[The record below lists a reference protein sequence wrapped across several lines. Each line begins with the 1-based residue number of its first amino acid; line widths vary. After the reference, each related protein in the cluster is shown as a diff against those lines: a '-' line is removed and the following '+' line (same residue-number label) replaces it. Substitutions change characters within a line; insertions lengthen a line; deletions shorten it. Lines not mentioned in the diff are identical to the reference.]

1 MKKAN
6 KSNHAPGNK
15 PPKLSSLIK
24 PYRRQILLLVLL
36 ALVSNGLNL
45 VLPKIIAHSIDAYGR
60 GELQFQP
67 VILYFSGAALLI
79 FIFTYLQNIVQAFA
93 SERVAKDLRTKLADK
108 ISQQSYASIQEANPS
123 RLLTNLTGDVDTIKL
138 FVAQAISS
146 IAASMILIVGAS
158 ILLFTVKWQLA
169 LAVMAI
175 IPLIGGTFFLVLGK
189 MKMWFGKIREVI
201 DWLNKVITESILGS
215 ALIRV
220 LNAQQ
225 MEYEKFVTANT
236 QARDI
241 GLTMIRLYAMLLP
254 IIMLIANMAVVTIL
268 ALGGHYVINGSMT
281 LGDLA
286 AFNAYLTILIF
297 PVILIG
303 VMSNVIAQS
312 SAAYAR
318 VEKVL
323 SMPEPAEEGT
333 IEGALRGDIEVQ
345 DLSLQFDGKPV
356 LKNISFSVKAG
367 SRTAIIGPTAAGK
380 TQLLNLLTHLGKPNS
395 GSILYDGRDIA
406 AYKRHTLHS
415 QVGIVFQDS
424 IIFNMSL
431 RENIAFNDEVT
442 ADAMNRAITTAALS
456 DFVSSLPEQLET
468 VVSERG
474 TSLSGGQ
481 KQRIM
486 LARALAIEPK
496 VLLLDDFTAR
506 VDNQT
511 EQQILD
517 NLSRYYP
524 ELTLVSVTQKIASIE
539 QYDQIILLM
548 EGEIIATGTHQ
559 ELMQTCPEYVQIY
572 QSQRSTSHYELQ
584 SK

>member
-24 PYRRQILLLVLL
+24 PYRRQILLLILL

-45 VLPKIIAHSIDAYGR
+45 VLPKIIAYSIDAYGS
-60 GELQFQP
+60 GQLQFQP

-79 FIFTYLQNIVQAFA
+79 FTFTYLQNIVQAYA
-93 SERVAKDLRTKLADK
+93 SERVAKDLRTRLAAK
-108 ISQQSYASIQEANPS
+108 ISQQSYAGIQAANPS
-123 RLLTNLTGDVDTIKL
+123 RLLTNLTADVDTIKL

-146 IAASMILIVGAS
+146 IAASLILIVGAS
-158 ILLFTVKWQLA
+158 ILLFTVNWQLA

-201 DWLNKVITESILGS
+201 DWLNKVITESILGA

-225 MEYEKFVTANT
+225 LEYEKFVTANT

-241 GLTMIRLYAMLLP
+241 GLTMIRLYAVLLP
-254 IIMLIANMAVVTIL
+254 SIMMIANIAVVTIL

-323 SMPEPAEEGT
+323 SMPDPAEEGT
-333 IEGALRGDIEVQ
+333 IEGALRGDIDVQEV
-345 DLSLQFDGKPV
+345 SLQFDGKPV

-380 TQLLNLLTHLGKPNS
+380 TQLLNLLSHLGKPDS
-395 GSILYDGRDIA
+395 GSILYDNRDIA
-406 AYKRHTLHS
+406 AYKRNTLHS

-431 RENIAFNDEVT
+431 RENIAFNDNVT
-442 ADAMNRAITTAALS
+442 EEAMNKAITTAALS
-456 DFVSSLPEQLET
+456 DFVSTLPEGLDT

-474 TSLSGGQ
+474 NSLSGGQ

-506 VDNQT
+506 VDNHT

-548 EGEIIATGTHQ
+548 EGEIIASGTHQ

>member
-1 MKKAN
+1 MEKAN

-93 SERVAKDLRTKLADK
+93 SERVAKDLRTRLADK

-517 NLSRYYP
+517 NLSRFYP

>member
-93 SERVAKDLRTKLADK
+93 SERVAKDLRTRLADK

-201 DWLNKVITESILGS
+201 DWLNKVITESILGA

-517 NLSRYYP
+517 NLSRFYP

>member
-1 MKKAN
+1 MQKAN

-15 PPKLSSLIK
+15 PPKLTSLIK
-24 PYRRQILLLVLL
+24 PYRRQIVLLILL

-45 VLPKIIAHSIDAYGR
+45 VLPKIIAYSIDAYGR
-60 GELQFQP
+60 GQLRFQP

-79 FIFTYLQNIVQAFA
+79 FTFTYVQNMVQAFA
-93 SERVAKDLRTKLADK
+93 SERVARDLRTRLADK
-108 ISQQSYASIQEANPS
+108 ISQQSYAGIQEANPS

-138 FVAQAISS
+138 FVAQAVSS
-146 IAASMILIVGAS
+146 IAASIVLIVGAS
-158 ILLFTVKWQLA
+158 ILLFTINWQLA

-175 IPLIGGTFFLVLGK
+175 IPLIGTTFFLVLGK
-189 MKMWFGKIREVI
+189 MKVWFGKIREVI
-201 DWLNKVITESILGS
+201 DWLNKVITESILGA

-254 IIMLIANMAVVTIL
+254 MIMLIANMAVVTIL
-268 ALGGHYVINGSMT
+268 ALGGHYVITGSMS

-312 SAAYAR
+312 TAAYAR

-323 SMPEPAEEGT
+323 SMPDPAEEGT
-333 IEGALRGDIEVQ
+333 IEGALRGDIDVQ
-345 DLSLQFDGKPV
+345 DVSLQLDGKPV

-395 GSILYDGRDIA
+395 GSILYDNRDIA
-406 AYKRHTLHS
+406 AYKRDTLHS

-442 ADAMNRAITTAALS
+442 EDAMNRAITTAALS
-456 DFVSSLPEQLET
+456 DFVTSLPDKLDT

-474 TSLSGGQ
+474 NSLSGGQ

-506 VDNQT
+506 VDNHT

-548 EGEIIATGTHQ
+548 EGEIIASGTHQ
-559 ELMQTCPEYVQIY
+559 ELMQTCPEYVQIH

>member
-93 SERVAKDLRTKLADK
+93 SERVAKDLRTRLADK

>member
-1 MKKAN
+1 MEKAN

-67 VILYFSGAALLI
+67 VIGYFSGAALLI

-108 ISQQSYASIQEANPS
+108 ISQQSYAGIQEANPS

-201 DWLNKVITESILGS
+201 DWLNKVITESILGA

-254 IIMLIANMAVVTIL
+254 VIMLIANMAVVTIL

-333 IEGALRGDIEVQ
+333 IEGTLRGDIEVQ
-345 DLSLQFDGKPV
+345 DVSLQFDGKPV

-442 ADAMNRAITTAALS
+442 EDAMNRAITTAALS
-456 DFVSSLPEQLET
+456 DFVSSLPEQLDT

-559 ELMQTCPEYVQIY
+559 ELMQTCPEYVQIF

>member
-1 MKKAN
+1 MEKAN

-67 VILYFSGAALLI
+67 VIGYFSGAALLI

-108 ISQQSYASIQEANPS
+108 ISQQSYAGIQEANPS

-201 DWLNKVITESILGS
+201 DWLNKVITESILGA

-254 IIMLIANMAVVTIL
+254 VIMLIANMAVVTIL

-333 IEGALRGDIEVQ
+333 IEGALRGDIEVR
-345 DLSLQFDGKPV
+345 DVSLQFDGKPV

-442 ADAMNRAITTAALS
+442 EDAMNRAITTAALS
-456 DFVSSLPEQLET
+456 DFVSSLPEQLDT

-559 ELMQTCPEYVQIY
+559 ELMQTCPEYVQIF

>member
-1 MKKAN
+1 MEKAN

-108 ISQQSYASIQEANPS
+108 ISQQSYAGIQEANPS

-201 DWLNKVITESILGS
+201 DWLNKVITESILGA

-254 IIMLIANMAVVTIL
+254 VIMLIANMAVVTIL

-333 IEGALRGDIEVQ
+333 IEGALRGDIEVR
-345 DLSLQFDGKPV
+345 DVSLQFDGKPV

-442 ADAMNRAITTAALS
+442 EDAMNRAITTAALS
-456 DFVSSLPEQLET
+456 DFVSSLPEQLDT

-559 ELMQTCPEYVQIY
+559 ELMQTCPEYVQIF

>member
-1 MKKAN
+1 MQTAN
-6 KSNHAPGNK
+6 KPNHAPGNK
-15 PPKLSSLIK
+15 PPKLTALIK
-24 PYRRQILLLVLL
+24 PYRRQILLLILL
-36 ALVSNGLNL
+36 ALISNGLSL
-45 VLPKIIAHSIDAYGR
+45 VLPKIIAYSIDEYGR
-60 GELQFQP
+60 GQLQFQP

-79 FIFTYLQNIVQAFA
+79 FIFTFLQNIAQTYA
-93 SERVAKDLRTKLADK
+93 SEQVARDLRTQLAAK
-108 ISQQSYASIQEANPS
+108 VSQQSYAGIQEANPS
-123 RLLTNLTGDVDTIKL
+123 RLLTNLTSDVDTIKL

-146 IAASMILIVGAS
+146 IAASLILIIGACS
-158 ILLFTVKWQLA
+158 LLFTINWQLA
-169 LAVMAI
+169 LAVMTI
-175 IPLIGGTFFLVLGK
+175 IPLIGATFFMVLGK
-189 MKMWFGKIREVI
+189 MKIWFGKIREVI
-201 DWLNKVITESILGS
+201 DWLNKVITESILGA

-236 QARDI
+236 NARDI
-241 GLTMIRLYAMLLP
+241 GLTMIRLYAVLLP
-254 IIMLIANMAVVTIL
+254 MIMLIANMAMVTIL
-268 ALGGHYVINGSMT
+268 ALGGHYVISGSMT

-286 AFNAYLTILIF
+286 AFNAYLSILIF

-333 IEGALRGDIEVQ
+333 IEGTLRGDITLRDVN
-345 DLSLQFDGKPV
+345 LQYDGKPV

-380 TQLLNLLTHLGKPNS
+380 TQLLNLLTRLAKPDS
-395 GSILYDGRDIA
+395 GSIRFDHQDIS
-406 AYKRHTLHS
+406 AYKHNTLHS
-415 QVGIVFQDS
+415 QLGMVFQDS

-431 RENIAFNDEVT
+431 RENIAFNDKVT
-442 ADAMNRAITTAALS
+442 DDAMERAINTAALS
-456 DFVSSLPEQLET
+456 DFIASLPGKLDA

-506 VDNQT
+506 VDNYT
-511 EQQILD
+511 EQQILE
-517 NLSRYYP
+517 NLAQYYP
-524 ELTLVSVTQKIASIE
+524 HLTLISVTQKIASIE
-539 QYDQIILLM
+539 HYDQIILLM
-548 EGEIIATGTHQ
+548 EGEIIASGTHR

-572 QSQRSTSHYELQ
+572 QSQRSTNHYELQ

>member
-6 KSNHAPGNK
+6 KPNHAPAAK
-15 PPKLSSLIK
+15 PPKLSALIK
-24 PYRRQILLLVLL
+24 PYRGQIMLLVLL
-36 ALVSNGLNL
+36 AIFSNGLNL
-45 VLPKIIAHSIDAYGR
+45 ALPKIISHTIDAYGS
-60 GELQFQP
+60 GQLQLRP
-67 VILYFSGAALLI
+67 VIMYFSGVAL
-79 FIFTYLQNIVQAFA
+79 FVFVFTYVQNIVQAYA
-93 SERVAKDLRTKLADK
+93 SERVARDLRTQLAAK
-108 ISQQSYASIQEANPS
+108 ISQQSYAGIQESNPS
-123 RLLTNLTGDVDTIKL
+123 RLLTNLTADVDTIKL

-146 IAASMILIVGAS
+146 IAASLILIAGAS
-158 ILLFTVKWQLA
+158 ILLFTINWQLA
-169 LAVMAI
+169 LAVLAI
-175 IPLIGGTFFLVLGK
+175 IPLIGAAFFMVLGK
-189 MKMWFGKIREVI
+189 MKVWFGKIREVI
-201 DWLNKVITESILGS
+201 DWLNKVITESILGA

-220 LNAQQ
+220 LHAQQ
-225 MEYEKFVTANT
+225 LEYEKFVSANT

-241 GLTMIRLYAMLLP
+241 GLTMIRLYAVLLP
-254 IIMLIANMAVVTIL
+254 VIMLIANFAVVTIL
-268 ALGGHYVINGSMT
+268 ALGGHYVISGNMT

-286 AFNAYLTILIF
+286 AFNVYLTILIF

-323 SMPEPAEEGT
+323 SMPDPAEEGSIT
-333 IEGALRGDIEVQ
+333 GALHGDITVK
-345 DLSLQFDGKPV
+345 DVNLQYEGKPV
-356 LKNISFSVKAG
+356 LKNISFTVKAG

-380 TQLLNLLTHLGKPNS
+380 TQLLHLLTNLVKPDS
-395 GSILYDGRDIA
+395 GSIQFDHKDIS
-406 AYKRHTLHS
+406 AYKRDTLHS

-431 RENIAFNDEVT
+431 RENIAFNDAVT
-442 ADAMNRAITTAALS
+442 TDAMERAITTAALS
-456 DFVSSLPEQLET
+456 DFIATLPGQLDS

-486 LARALAIEPK
+486 LARALAIQPK
-496 VLLLDDFTAR
+496 ILLLDDFTAR
-506 VDNQT
+506 VDNHT
-511 EQQILD
+511 EQQILQ
-517 NLSRYYP
+517 NLAQFYP
-524 ELTLVSVTQKIASIE
+524 DLTLISVTQKIASIE
-539 QYDQIILLM
+539 HYDQIILLM
-548 EGEIIATGTHQ
+548 EGEIIASGTHR

>member
-1 MKKAN
+1 MEKAN

-15 PPKLSSLIK
+15 PPKLTSLIK
-24 PYRRQILLLVLL
+24 PYRRQILLLILL

-45 VLPKIIAHSIDAYGR
+45 VLPKIIAYSIDAYGR
-60 GELQFQP
+60 GQLQFQP

-79 FIFTYLQNIVQAFA
+79 FTFTYVQNIVQAFA
-93 SERVAKDLRTKLADK
+93 SERVARDLRTRLADK
-108 ISQQSYASIQEANPS
+108 ISQQSYAGIQEANPS

-146 IAASMILIVGAS
+146 IAASLILIVGAS
-158 ILLFTVKWQLA
+158 ILLFTINWQLA

-175 IPLIGGTFFLVLGK
+175 IPLIGATFFLVLGK
-189 MKMWFGKIREVI
+189 MKVWFGKIREVI
-201 DWLNKVITESILGS
+201 DWLNKVITESILGA

-220 LNAQQ
+220 LYAQQ

-254 IIMLIANMAVVTIL
+254 SIMLIANMAVVTIL
-268 ALGGHYVINGSMT
+268 ALGGHYVITGSMS

-323 SMPEPAEEGT
+323 SMPDPAEEGT
-333 IEGALRGDIEVQ
+333 IEGALRGDIDVR
-345 DLSLQFDGKPV
+345 DVSLQIDGRPV

-395 GSILYDGRDIA
+395 GSILYDNRDIA

-442 ADAMNRAITTAALS
+442 EDAMNRAITTAALS
-456 DFVSSLPEQLET
+456 DFVASLPEQLDA

-474 TSLSGGQ
+474 NSLSGGQ

-506 VDNQT
+506 VDNHT

-548 EGEIIATGTHQ
+548 EGEIIASGTHQ

>member
-6 KSNHAPGNK
+6 KSNHAPGTK

-24 PYRRQILLLVLL
+24 PYRRQTVLLILL

-45 VLPKIIAHSIDAYGR
+45 VLPKIIANSIDAYGS
-60 GELQFQP
+60 GQLQFQP
-67 VILYFSGAALLI
+67 VILYFCGAALLI
-79 FIFTYLQNIVQAFA
+79 FVFTYLQNIVQAYA
-93 SERVAKDLRTKLADK
+93 SERVARDLRTRLAAK
-108 ISQQSYASIQEANPS
+108 ISQQSYAGIQAANPS
-123 RLLTNLTGDVDTIKL
+123 RLLTNLTADVDTIKL

-146 IAASMILIVGAS
+146 IAASLILILGAS
-158 ILLFTVKWQLA
+158 ILLFTINWQLA

-201 DWLNKVITESILGS
+201 DWLNKVITESILGA

-225 MEYEKFVTANT
+225 LEYEKFVTANT

-241 GLTMIRLYAMLLP
+241 GLTMIRLYAVLLP
-254 IIMLIANMAVVTIL
+254 SIMMIANMAVVTIL

-323 SMPEPAEEGT
+323 SMPDPAEEGT
-333 IEGALRGDIEVQ
+333 IEGALRGDIDVQEV
-345 DLSLQFDGKPV
+345 SLQFDGKPV

-380 TQLLNLLTHLGKPNS
+380 TQLLNLLTHLGKPDS
-395 GSILYDGRDIA
+395 GSILYDNHDIA
-406 AYKRHTLHS
+406 AYKRDTLHS

-431 RENIAFNDEVT
+431 RENIAFNDKVT
-442 ADAMNRAITTAALS
+442 EEAMNKAITTAALA
-456 DFVSSLPEQLET
+456 DFVSTLPEGLDS

-506 VDNQT
+506 VDNHT

-524 ELTLVSVTQKIASIE
+524 GLTLVSVTQKIASIE

-548 EGEIIATGTHQ
+548 EGEIIASGTHQ

>member
-1 MKKAN
+1 MEKAN

-24 PYRRQILLLVLL
+24 PYRRQILLLILL
-36 ALVSNGLNL
+36 ALISNGLNL
-45 VLPKIIAHSIDAYGR
+45 VLPKIIANSIDAYGR

-67 VILYFSGAALLI
+67 VIAWFSGAALLI

-93 SERVAKDLRTKLADK
+93 SERVAKDLRTRLADK
-108 ISQQSYASIQEANPS
+108 ISQQSFAGIQETNPS

-146 IAASMILIVGAS
+146 IAASMILIIGAS
-158 ILLFTVKWQLA
+158 VLLFTVNRQLA
-169 LAVMAI
+169 LTVMAI

-189 MKMWFGKIREVI
+189 LKVWFGKIREVI
-201 DWLNKVITESILGS
+201 DWLNKVITESILGA

-220 LNAQQ
+220 LHAQQ

-236 QARDI
+236 EARDI
-241 GLTMIRLYAMLLP
+241 GLTMIRLYAVLLP
-254 IIMLIANMAVVTIL
+254 TIMLIANMAVVTIL

-323 SMPEPAEEGT
+323 SLPDPAEEGSIT
-333 IEGALRGDIEVQ
+333 GALHGDIEVRNV
-345 DLSLQFDGKPV
+345 SLQLDGKPV

-380 TQLLNLLTHLGKPNS
+380 TQLLNLLSHLGKPDS
-395 GSILYDGRDIA
+395 GSILYDNHDIA
-406 AYKRHTLHS
+406 GYKRHTLHS

-442 ADAMNRAITTAALS
+442 PAAMERAINTAALA
-456 DFVSSLPEQLET
+456 DFVASLPQQLDT

-474 TSLSGGQ
+474 NSLSGGQ

-506 VDNQT
+506 VDNHT

-517 NLSRYYP
+517 NLLRNYP
-524 ELTLVSVTQKIASIE
+524 ALTLVSVTQKIASIE
-539 QYDQIILLM
+539 HYDQIILLM
-548 EGEIIATGTHQ
+548 EGEILASGTHR

-584 SK
+584 PE

>member
-1 MKKAN
+1 MEKAN

-67 VILYFSGAALLI
+67 VIGYFSGAALLI

-93 SERVAKDLRTKLADK
+93 SERVAKDLRTRLADK

-201 DWLNKVITESILGS
+201 DWLNKVITESILGA

-254 IIMLIANMAVVTIL
+254 VIMLIANMAVVTIL

-511 EQQILD
+511 EQHILD

-572 QSQRSTSHYELQ
+572 QSQRSTNHYELQ

>member
-6 KSNHAPGNK
+6 KSNHAPGKK

-24 PYRRQILLLVLL
+24 PYRRQILLLILL

-45 VLPKIIAHSIDAYGR
+45 VLPKIIAYSIDAYGS
-60 GELQFQP
+60 GQLQFQP

-79 FIFTYLQNIVQAFA
+79 FTFTYLQNIVQAYA
-93 SERVAKDLRTKLADK
+93 SERVAKDLRTRLAAK
-108 ISQQSYASIQEANPS
+108 ISQQSYAGIQEANPS
-123 RLLTNLTGDVDTIKL
+123 RLLTNLTADVDTIKL

-146 IAASMILIVGAS
+146 IAASLILIVGAS
-158 ILLFTVKWQLA
+158 ILLFTINWQLA

-201 DWLNKVITESILGS
+201 DWLNKVITESILGA

-225 MEYEKFVTANT
+225 LEYEKFVTANT

-241 GLTMIRLYAMLLP
+241 GLTMIRLYAVLLP
-254 IIMLIANMAVVTIL
+254 SIMMIANMAVVTIL
-268 ALGGHYVINGSMT
+268 ALGGHYVINGSIT

-323 SMPEPAEEGT
+323 SMPDPAEEGT
-333 IEGALRGDIEVQ
+333 IAGKLRGDIDVQ
-345 DLSLQFDGKPV
+345 HVNLQFDGKPV

-380 TQLLNLLTHLGKPNS
+380 TQLLNLLSHLGKPDS
-395 GSILYDGRDIA
+395 GSILYDNRDIA
-406 AYKRHTLHS
+406 AYKQDTLHS

-431 RENIAFNDEVT
+431 RENIAFNDNVSEEAV
-442 ADAMNRAITTAALS
+442 NKAITTAALS
-456 DFVSSLPEQLET
+456 DFVSTLPEQLDT

-474 TSLSGGQ
+474 NSLSGGQ

-506 VDNQT
+506 VDNHT

-548 EGEIIATGTHQ
+548 EGEIIASGTHQ

-584 SK
+584 SE